1 MPTLHARAV
10 LFLFDQLTAAGHTVI
25 SANTDERGC
34 PQIFAQSVTGDLAF
48 YFIRADSGEPTPEE
62 LTRFQA
68 LAAKHD
74 VTAYFAAVTS
84 EPELRCLGIRA
95 L

>member
-10 LFLFDQLTAAGHTVI
+10 LFLFDQLTADGHMVI
-25 SANTDERGC
+25 SANTDEQGC
-34 PQIFAQSVTGDLAF
+34 PQIFAQSATGELAF
-48 YFIRADSGEPTPEE
+48 YFLRADGNEPTPEE
-62 LTRFQA
+62 LTRFRA

-74 VTAYFAAVTS
+74 VTAYFATVTS